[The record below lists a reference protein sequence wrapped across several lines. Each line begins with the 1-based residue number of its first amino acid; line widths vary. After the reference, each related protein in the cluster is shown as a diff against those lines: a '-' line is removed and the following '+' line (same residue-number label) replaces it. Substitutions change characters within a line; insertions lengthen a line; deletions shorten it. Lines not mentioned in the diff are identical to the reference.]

1 MQMMS
6 KQLKTSRRAHSQS
19 ASAGPEGIAIAS
31 SHTRLPERLKAGIE
45 SLSGFSLDDVRVHPN
60 SSKPEQLNAFA
71 YAQGSDIHLAP
82 GQERYLPHEA
92 WHIVQQRQG
101 RVKPTTS
108 VAATPVNDSPTLEHE
123 ADQMGTK
130 AIKIDAHQPKERRSS
145 SIPNQQNTFAANRAG
160 NAPAQLGKNQRNKN
174 YYKNKHYKFNYRK
187 KHDLYNFH
195 IDSLIDGL
203 DSDRRDLEKFE
214 LLKSRGTATYRKKLV
229 TTFINKSKRDITEKI
244 GELNATQYMTKK
256 YPTSKM
262 LLGFKKGT
270 GLDQVYED
278 GNRIIVVEAK
288 GPGAKLGTSD
298 RKGKQM
304 SIPWILETAKGM
316 KDRALAGRIEKAH
329 KKKRLVR
336 LVITSTPGGHAPKNV
351 DEF

>member
-1 MQMMS
+1 
-6 KQLKTSRRAHSQS
+6 
-19 ASAGPEGIAIAS
+19 
-31 SHTRLPERLKAGIE
+31 
-45 SLSGFSLDDVRVHPN
+45 
-60 SSKPEQLNAFA
+60 
-71 YAQGSDIHLAP
+71 
-82 GQERYLPHEA
+82 
-92 WHIVQQRQG
+92 
-101 RVKPTTS
+101 
-108 VAATPVNDSPTLEHE
+108 
-123 ADQMGTK
+123 
-130 AIKIDAHQPKERRSS
+130 
-145 SIPNQQNTFAANRAG
+145 
-160 NAPAQLGKNQRNKN
+160 
-174 YYKNKHYKFNYRK
+174 
-187 KHDLYNFH
+187 
-195 IDSLIDGL
+195 
-203 DSDRRDLEKFE
+203 
-214 LLKSRGTATYRKKLV
+214 
-229 TTFINKSKRDITEKI
+229 
-244 GELNATQYMTKK
+244 
-256 YPTSKM
+256 M